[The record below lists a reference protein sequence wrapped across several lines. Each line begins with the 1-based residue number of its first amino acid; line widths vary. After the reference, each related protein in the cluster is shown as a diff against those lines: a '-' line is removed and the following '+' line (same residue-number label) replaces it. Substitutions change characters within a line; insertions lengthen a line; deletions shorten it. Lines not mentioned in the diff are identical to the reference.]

1 MIWSNRQAII
11 SHSHDLPSNK
21 ERQSF
26 ALRLIIGFPIIGCVW
41 MFIIKY
47 FNSSD
52 QWNFYILGIIGGL
65 GVSLGCLSYF
75 SKSFG
80 NGTWNV
86 WHILI
91 FFMDKIII
99 WTLLPVFFYTLLSP
113 YAYVLRLLGKSG
125 LKKLEPNSKSYWVEV
140 DQPDSN
146 KRYLQQF

>member
-1 MIWSNRQAII
+1 MIQTDA
-11 SHSHDLPSNK
+11 LPSK
-21 ERQSF
+21 EERHSF

-41 MFIIKY
+41 TFIVKY
-47 FNSSD
+47 FNSAD
-52 QWNFYILGIIGGL
+52 QWNFYVLGIIGGL
-65 GVSLGCLSYF
+65 GVSLGCLSYL

-80 NGTWNV
+80 NGTWKF

-91 FFMDKIII
+91 FFIDKIII

-125 LKKLEPNSKSYWVEV
+125 LKKLDPNSKTYWKDV
-140 DQPDSN
+140 DQPDST

>member
-1 MIWSNRQAII
+1 MIQTDA
-11 SHSHDLPSNK
+11 LPSK
-21 ERQSF
+21 EERQSF

-41 MFIIKY
+41 TFIVKY
-47 FNSSD
+47 FNSAD
-52 QWNFYILGIIGGL
+52 QWNFYVLGIIGGL
-65 GVSLGCLSYF
+65 GVSLGCLSYL

-80 NGTWNV
+80 NGTWKI

-91 FFMDKIII
+91 FFIDKIII

-125 LKKLEPNSKSYWVEV
+125 LKKLAPNSKTYWKDV
-140 DQPDSN
+140 DQPDST